1 MEIDLSDRVAVVA
14 GGGRG
19 IGRSSSLILAQAG
32 ASVVVVDIEAERA
45 NAVATEIGDSGGRAI
60 PVIADVRE
68 SRQVESIV
76 QAALGE
82 YGQIDILVN
91 IIGLASWAPALDMS
105 EEVWDA
111 DLVLN
116 LKYVWLCS
124 RAVARVMV
132 EQGRKGSI
140 INICSISGMT
150 AAPSHAA
157 YGSAKAGLVGLTRSL
172 AVEWARYYIRV
183 NAIAPGSMKTPR
195 IMDMIKAAPEID
207 EAQANRV
214 PLGRWGTTED
224 VAGAVLFLASDLSDY
239 VTGQTIVVDGGFLIS
254 QLAMLGG

>member
-1 MEIDLSDRVAVVA
+1 MQIDLGGRVAIVA

-19 IGRSSSLILAQAG
+19 IGRSSSLILAEAG
-32 ASVVVVDIEAERA
+32 AGLVVVDIEGERA
-45 NAVATEIGDSGGRAI
+45 NAVAKEIVDSGGRAI
-60 PVIADVRE
+60 PVVADVRE
-68 SRQVESIV
+68 SRQVDSVVE
-76 QAALGE
+76 AALREFGR
-82 YGQIDILVN
+82 IDALIN
-91 IIGLASWAPALDMS
+91 IIGLASWAPALDMK

-140 INICSISGMT
+140 INTCSISGMT

-195 IMDMIKAAPEID
+195 IMDMIKAAPEIE
-207 EAQANRV
+207 EAQAKRV

-254 QLAMLGG
+254 QLAMLG

>member
-1 MEIDLSDRVAVVA
+1 MQIDLGDRVAIVA

-19 IGRSSSLILAQAG
+19 IGRSSSLILAEAG
-32 ASVVVVDIEAERA
+32 ASVVVVDIEGERA
-45 NAVATEIGDSGGRAI
+45 NAVVREIGDSGGKAI
-60 PVIADVRE
+60 PVVADVRE
-68 SRQVESIV
+68 SRQVDSAV

-82 YGQIDILVN
+82 FGQIDVLVN

-124 RAVARVMV
+124 RAVAKVMV
-132 EQGRKGSI
+132 EQGKKGSI
-140 INICSISGMT
+140 INTCSISGMT

-195 IMDMIKAAPEID
+195 IMEMIKSAPEIE
-207 EAQANRV
+207 EAQAKRV

-224 VAGAVLFLASDLSDY
+224 IAGAALFLASDLSDY
-239 VTGQTIVVDGGFLIS
+239 ITGQTIVVDGGFLIS
-254 QLAMLGG
+254 QLAMLG

>member
-105 EEVWDA
+105 EELWDA

-172 AVEWARYYIRV
+172 AVEWARDYIRV

-195 IMDMIKAAPEID
+195 IMDMIKAAPEIE

>member
-1 MEIDLSDRVAVVA
+1 MQINLGDRVAIVA

-19 IGRSSSLILAQAG
+19 IGRSSSLILAEAG
-32 ASVVVVDIEAERA
+32 AGVVVVDIDRERA
-45 NAVATEIGDSGGRAI
+45 NAVVREIGDSGGRAI
-60 PVIADVRE
+60 PVVADVRE
-68 SRQVESIV
+68 SRQVDSVV

-82 YGQIDILVN
+82 FGHIDALVN

-140 INICSISGMT
+140 INTCSISGMT

-195 IMDMIKAAPEID
+195 IMEMIKAAPEIE

-224 VAGAVLFLASDLSDY
+224 IAGAVLFLASDLSDY
-239 VTGQTIVVDGGFLIS
+239 ITGQTIVVDGGFLIS
-254 QLAMLGG
+254 QLAMLG

>member
-195 IMDMIKAAPEID
+195 IMDMIKAAPEIE

>member
-1 MEIDLSDRVAVVA
+1 MQINLGDRVAIVA

-19 IGRSSSLILAQAG
+19 IGRSSSLILAEAG
-32 ASVVVVDIEAERA
+32 ASVVVVDIEGERA
-45 NAVATEIGDSGGRAI
+45 NAVVKEIGESGGRAI

-68 SRQVESIV
+68 SRQVDSVV

-82 YGQIDILVN
+82 FGQIDILVN

-132 EQGRKGSI
+132 EQGGKGSI
-140 INICSISGMT
+140 INTCSISGMT

-195 IMDMIKAAPEID
+195 IMDMIKAAPEIE

-254 QLAMLGG
+254 QLAMLGD